1 MADQQRFKVWKKV
14 TSVINALLSRLFRRE
29 RWLGFS
35 ALSLS
40 VIGLVT
46 VLNLAAQPGKA
57 ATGLGS
63 NTTSTG
69 EFGPTHKFVDWVVID
84 PVKEAKLIIKVQQEK
99 IGNIV
104 RSRFASTAGNA
115 RLAAAVVAP
124 PNVVGKWSAVYD
136 WPVVAIHAS
145 LLPNGKVL
153 AYDSVPGQVGATET
167 FTGPHTSTRVTLW
180 TPDEDRAGSHV
191 SANDNLKANLFC
203 SGHTTLPD
211 GRLFAA
217 GGNFDSTLAGIKQTH
232 VFNPGNN
239 RWNVEGNMQVAR
251 WYPSVTPTEKGEVL
265 ITGGLTDP
273 PAGGLPTDKPEI
285 RAANGTLR
293 VLSGAASQTAS
304 NRLYG
309 WLRQAPNGK
318 IAYLGPESKLRYLD
332 VNGNGA
338 WSDIGER
345 DGIPRSYGSFAMYA
359 PGKVLVSG
367 GGNYN
372 DSAVVVDLNA
382 GTSSFIAPMA
392 FQRRHHNLT
401 ILANGQVLA
410 TGGYEN
416 SDNFLVDV
424 NKGVYPAESWDPA
437 TGQWTTLASMERT
450 RQYHSTAL
458 LLPNG
463 RVLSA
468 GGGICGD
475 CTTQNYLQKNAE
487 IFSPPYLFKKDGS
500 GQLAPRPTITTA
512 PGSMRYNTVY
522 GVLTP
527 NARKITK
534 VSLVRFGGVT
544 HAVNMD
550 QQYQALNFT
559 VVNNGRINITSP
571 NNSRIA
577 PPGRYMMFLVDD
589 QGVPS
594 LAKIMRVS

>member
-1 MADQQRFKVWKKV
+1 MADQQRFKVWKKI
-14 TSVINALLSRLFRRE
+14 TLWIDMLLSRLFRHHWRM
-29 RWLGFS
+29 GFGL
-35 ALSLS
+35 LSLS
-40 VIGLVT
+40 VVSLVAL
-46 VLNLAAQPGKA
+46 LNFAAQPSKA
-57 ATGLGS
+57 TATLGS
-63 NTTSTG
+63 NTTGIG
-69 EFGPTHKFVDWVVID
+69 ELGPTHKFVDWVVID
-84 PVKEAKLIIKVQQEK
+84 PVKEAKLVTKVQQEK

-104 RSRFASTAGNA
+104 RSRFSTSASNS
-115 RLAAAVVAP
+115 RAAAATP
-124 PNVVGKWSAVYD
+124 DQVGKWSAVYD

-145 LLPNGKVL
+145 LLPSGKVL

-167 FTGPHTSTRVTLW
+167 FTGPHDSTRVTLW

-191 SANDNLKANLFC
+191 SANDNLKSNLFC
-203 SGHTTLPD
+203 SGHTTLAD

-217 GGNFDSTLAGIKQTH
+217 GGNFDSSLTGIKQTH
-232 VFNPGNN
+232 VFNPSNN
-239 RWNVEGNMQVAR
+239 RWRVEGNMQVAR

-273 PAGGLPTDKPEI
+273 APGVLPTDKPEL
-285 RAANGTLR
+285 RGTDGTLR
-293 VLSGAASQTAS
+293 VLNGAASQTAS
-304 NRLYG
+304 NRFYG

-318 IAYLGPESKLRYLD
+318 IAYLGPDRNLRYLD

-338 WSDIGER
+338 WSNIGDR
-345 DGIPRSYGSFAMYA
+345 DGLDRGYGSFAMYA
-359 PGKVLVSG
+359 PGKVLISG
-367 GGNYN
+367 GNGSNS
-372 DSAVVVDLNA
+372 SAVVVDLNT
-382 GTSSFIAPMA
+382 GTSAATASMA
-392 FQRRHHNLT
+392 FQRRQHNLT
-401 ILANGQVLA
+401 ILADGQVLA

-416 SDNFLVDV
+416 SDQFLVDV
-424 NKGVYPAESWDPA
+424 NKGVYPAESWNPT

-487 IFSPPYLFKKDGS
+487 IFTPPYLFKKDGS
-500 GQLAPRPTITTA
+500 GQLAARPTITTA
-512 PGSMRYNTVY
+512 PGSMRYNTTY
-522 GVLTP
+522 GVNTP

-544 HAVNMD
+544 HSVNMD
-550 QQYQALNFT
+550 QQFQSLNFT

-594 LAKIMRVS
+594 VAKMMRVS

>member
-1 MADQQRFKVWKKV
+1 MMNQNRFKIWKKV
-14 TSVINALLSRLFRRE
+14 TSFIGTLLSRLFRHR
-29 RWLGFS
+29 RWMSFGALG
-35 ALSLS
+35 LS
-40 VIGLVT
+40 VVSAIAL
-46 VLNLAAQPGKA
+46 LNLAAQPGKA
-57 ATGLGS
+57 TAGLGS
-63 NTTSTG
+63 NTTGIG

-84 PVKEAKLIIKVQQEK
+84 PVKEAKLIVKVQQEK

-104 RSRFASTAGNA
+104 RSRFSDSAS
-115 RLAAAVVAP
+115 RRAAATP
-124 PNVVGKWSAVYD
+124 DQVGKWSAVYD

-145 LLPNGKVL
+145 LLPSGKVL

-167 FTGPHTSTRVTLW
+167 FTGPHDGTRVTLW
-180 TPDEDRAGSHV
+180 TPNGDQAGTHV
-191 SANDNLKANLFC
+191 SANNNLKLNLFC
-203 SGHTTLPD
+203 SGHTTLAD
-211 GRLFAA
+211 GRLFTA
-217 GGNFDSTLAGIKQTH
+217 GGNFDSSLAGIKQTH
-232 VFNPGNN
+232 VFNPSNN
-239 RWNVEGNMQVAR
+239 TWNVEGNMQVAR

-273 PAGGLPTDKPEI
+273 SPGVLPTDKPEV
-285 RAANGTLR
+285 RGANGALR

-304 NRLYG
+304 NRFYG

-318 IAYLGPESKLRYLD
+318 IAYLGPEKNLRYLD

-338 WSDIGER
+338 WSDIGDR
-345 DGIPRSYGSFAMYA
+345 DGQTRGYGSFAMYA
-359 PGKVLVSG
+359 PGKVLISG
-367 GGNYN
+367 GGGSNN
-372 DSAVVVDLNA
+372 SAVVVDLNT
-382 GTSSFIAPMA
+382 GTSAATSPMA

-401 ILANGQVLA
+401 ILADGQVLA

-416 SDNFLVDV
+416 SDQFLVDV
-424 NKGVYPAESWDPA
+424 NKGVYPAESWNPT
-437 TGQWTTLASMERT
+437 TGQWATLASMERT

-500 GQLAPRPTITTA
+500 GQLATRPVISAAPGTLAYSQRFTVTTA
-512 PGSMRYNTVY
+512 S
-522 GVLTP
+522 
-527 NARKITK
+527 ARRITK

-544 HAVNMD
+544 HSVNMD
-550 QQYQALNFT
+550 QQFQALPFVATSNST
-559 VVNNGRINITSP
+559 ISVTSP

-577 PPGRYMMFLVDD
+577 PPGRYMMFLIDD

-594 LAKIMRVS
+594 FAKFMQVS

>member
-35 ALSLS
+35 ALSLL

-57 ATGLGS
+57 AAGLGS

-84 PVKEAKLIIKVQQEK
+84 PVKEAKVIAKVQQEK

-124 PNVVGKWSAVYD
+124 PNVVGKWSTVYD

-145 LLPNGKVL
+145 LLPSGKVL

-217 GGNFDSTLAGIKQTH
+217 GGNFDSSLAGIKQTH

-273 PAGGLPTDKPEI
+273 PSGGLPTDKPEI

-372 DSAVVVDLNA
+372 NSAVVVDLNA
-382 GTSSFIAPMA
+382 GNSSFIAPMA

-401 ILANGQVLA
+401 IMADGQVLA

-424 NKGVYPAESWDPA
+424 NKGVYPAESWNPA

-512 PGSMRYNTVY
+512 PGSMRYNMVY